1 MTRIRFGVVGC
12 GKIGKRHAER
22 IRQNRDT
29 ELVGVYDI
37 VPERAECFAETYKC
51 QRFDTYDELLRAEL
65 DIVNICTPS
74 GLHASMSL
82 EALEAGKHVLC
93 EKPMTTC
100 LVDADEVIQAEKAS
114 GKRFFLVKQN
124 RFNPP
129 VKALKE
135 CAKDGRLGNI
145 LFMGCSV
152 FWNRTRQYY
161 AADDWRG
168 TMVLDGGALM
178 TQCSHFLDLM
188 VWIGGAVRVVN
199 AQMSNL
205 AHPYI
210 ETEDTGVVNLEFM
223 NGAQGVL
230 QYTTAAYKENLE
242 GSLAVLGSSGTI
254 KVGGQYLN
262 TLAHWSVEGCE
273 APILEKGAEP
283 NDYGTYKGSMSNHD
297 KVIDNV
303 VRVLNGLE
311 QIATNSAQGRESI
324 EVMQAAYVSALSGRR
339 VGLPLA
345 GDDYSFRIGEHPPL
359 SGHRKAR

>member
-1 MTRIRFGVVGC
+1 
-12 GKIGKRHAER
+12 
-22 IRQNRDT
+22 
-29 ELVGVYDI
+29 
-37 VPERAECFAETYKC
+37 
-51 QRFDTYDELLRAEL
+51 
-65 DIVNICTPS
+65 
-74 GLHASMSL
+74 
-82 EALEAGKHVLC
+82 
-93 EKPMTTC
+93 
-100 LVDADEVIQAEKAS
+100 
-114 GKRFFLVKQN
+114 
-124 RFNPP
+124 
-129 VKALKE
+129 
-135 CAKDGRLGNI
+135 
-145 LFMGCSV
+145 
-152 FWNRTRQYY
+152 
-161 AADDWRG
+161 
-168 TMVLDGGALM
+168 MVLDGGALM